1 MSRLCPQVTEEN
13 RIAYLHDIAEM
24 TRRRQIAKWL
34 KDNPDIGVL
43 NMGNGRYEYY
53 RSGLGKTLPVNPPVM
68 K

>member
-24 TRRRQIAKWL
+24 KRRRQIAKWL

-43 NMGNGRYEYY
+43 NMGKGKYEYY
-53 RSGLGKTLPVNPPVM
+53 RSEPGKTLPVNPPAA